1 MFSAEALD
9 SLWRTRSPQDDD
21 VPAAAARRARDH
33 VLQATESRDH
43 LVSGAALVS
52 LAEAH
57 ETSLNPLGVP
67 QNLTRSLELYE
78 LAASKGNPA
87 AQFALAALHLT
98 GLFGAPKDVPRA
110 ITLLYFAA
118 AGGLQEAQ
126 VALGWMHGTGRHVPK
141 RCSSAVA
148 YLLPAVTQIGA
159 QTWGWSQAT
168 RPSAFGLSEESLADP
183 GAEARQRAM
192 RYEFVQHKAAQGEV
206 EAKQALAFV
215 HFSGALGKRRDIR
228 MARDLL
234 EELVATADRPQDYS
248 RLGHLLAEGYFATD
262 DAQTQTAGG
271 RGHSRPELAAA
282 VRAVVGQPPADAGE
296 AEDTDPVQDQ
306 DGQTAELLLETAA
319 GSGSSSAAA
328 WLAILLLRRAGVL
341 NAPDPR
347 SLLWAADRPSHS
359 HQAATLSMRALR
371 VDGAFPESP
380 LPALGGP
387 AHDPEQGGGGNGPA
401 APHTSSLNGGGSN
414 GDAGDGGQDPVERA
428 LGLLKSSSA
437 GGDGGTKEAHFAMGV
452 LLMRGIEA
460 RESGAAVL
468 KRNFKRAAKHF
479 MLAAREGHIPAILAL
494 AKMRVH
500 GVGLDRSCDM
510 ASHLLMEASHIGA
523 GQDELVVA
531 AARFAGGDALGA
543 AAAWARGAAMG
554 FDSAAWNL
562 GMLIDGA
569 SLADRQALSALNHSS
584 LGWSA
589 FLSEPSVHTAMEL
602 ADSAFRGFSRAL
614 AAWIGPSRSLFSP
627 SGPGLAAGPHSDA
640 AAGAPR
646 RPDEQLAASQARK
659 PASVFGSTEWARARL
674 AAVLD
679 RPAQADV
686 SVEGEASV
694 SAQGD
699 PSGEAGAG
707 PQGVASEEAVPSQ
720 EVPAPTARAQATPL
734 PVTVGLLVAANASLG
749 PSPDLVVR
757 AEAAAFS
764 LFDHAVASGANTRAG
779 IMLGEYTLA
788 GRAGTTGSTEAAA
801 AYFRSAAARGSAR
814 ALWTL
819 GMLHET
825 GQGLPLDWHLAKRFY
840 DDAQSSDAQSA
851 GPAYFGRGRMWLKLA
866 ILRNL
871 PATWHEGAVWL
882 LEPVL
887 GPFSRRG
894 PAEAAEGGGAATD
907 PANSPPATGSQ
918 AQSPAP
924 GAAPA
929 GGATAAETAAD
940 EPAAGTDEA
949 PGKVRTPKETMLSL
963 KQRMQRR
970 AAKRAHSTRSVVAV
984 VAAAADAVEQTLE
997 EDPEL
1002 LLLGAAVAMF
1012 AAVYVVRALCVRR
1025 PDQQAA

>member
-1 MFSAEALD
+1 
-9 SLWRTRSPQDDD
+9 
-21 VPAAAARRARDH
+21 
-33 VLQATESRDH
+33 
-43 LVSGAALVS
+43 
-52 LAEAH
+52 
-57 ETSLNPLGVP
+57 
-67 QNLTRSLELYE
+67 
-78 LAASKGNPA
+78 
-87 AQFALAALHLT
+87 
-98 GLFGAPKDVPRA
+98 
-110 ITLLYFAA
+110 
-118 AGGLQEAQ
+118 
-126 VALGWMHGTGRHVPK
+126 
-141 RCSSAVA
+141 
-148 YLLPAVTQIGA
+148 
-159 QTWGWSQAT
+159 
-168 RPSAFGLSEESLADP
+168 
-183 GAEARQRAM
+183 M

-306 DGQTAELLLETAA
+306 DSQTAELLLETAA

-328 WLAILLLRRAGVL
+328 WLAMLLLRRAGVL

-428 LGLLKSSSA
+428 LGLLKSSSG

-479 MLAAREGHIPAILAL
+479 MLAAREGHIPASWRWRRCA
-494 AKMRVH
+494 
-500 GVGLDRSCDM
+500 
-510 ASHLLMEASHIGA
+510 
-523 GQDELVVA
+523 
-531 AARFAGGDALGA
+531 
-543 AAAWARGAAMG
+543 
-554 FDSAAWNL
+554 
-562 GMLIDGA
+562 
-569 SLADRQALSALNHSS
+569 
-584 LGWSA
+584 
-589 FLSEPSVHTAMEL
+589 
-602 ADSAFRGFSRAL
+602 
-614 AAWIGPSRSLFSP
+614 LFSP

-699 PSGEAGAG
+699 PSGEAGVG

-929 GGATAAETAAD
+929 GGATEAETAAD

-949 PGKVRTPKETMLSL
+949 PGKARTPKETMLSL

-1012 AAVYVVRALCVRR
+1012 AAVYVVRAICARR